1 MVKDPCI
8 STDLMTYIIIAK
20 RIFDKRN
27 LGTHMTI
34 EIESVLAPFSV
45 GCVNVIRP
53 VYNLAYSSIYF

>member
-20 RIFDKRN
+20 KIFDKRN
-27 LGTHMTI
+27 LGTHMAI
-34 EIESVLAPFSV
+34 EIQCVSAPIGI
-45 GCVNVIRP
+45 GCVSVIRP